1 MKSLRSKIGTAVFLP
16 LSFTVFLSILLTVN
30 LWLNYRSASNIA
42 EISKVVQT
50 ASLLV
55 HELQKERGMST
66 GFVGSGGVKF
76 KEELQKQ
83 REKTDD
89 ILDKFRRE
97 ISGKE
102 MFGNI
107 LENLEGLNKIR
118 KRVDSLEIRKE
129 EVVRFY
135 TSRINEL
142 IDTVGYMFKEA
153 GNTDIG
159 ARILALFF
167 FLSAKDI
174 EGIKR
179 AILSVVFAKN
189 IFEEE
194 LFIRFMELEG
204 KRRAYISSFFKVAPE
219 YYTDM
224 FEEIKEK
231 DEFKKAEVMEKT
243 AVEKREGF
251 NTEPTRW
258 FEIQTEKI
266 NLIKE
271 VEDFII
277 NDIREKA
284 IEESRSAL
292 FKFFGTAVLALFVT
306 TITGIF
312 IYRTFR
318 SISLRIEETV
328 KFVEKVSTSMEFSSI
343 NGYRG
348 SDSKDEFNTIER
360 ALRDML
366 SEIGGALRKIMEAV
380 SELAKGNFKQKI
392 RGNFKGDLGIIVNNM
407 NKSFSELNRVMES
420 LKDVMGKV
428 SNGDLQVRIREN
440 FHGDIKEL
448 VDYINDSLEKLQRLL
463 NTIKS
468 NLKDVFYNIS
478 SMNVSVEETT
488 TAIHSVSEETL
499 RVKNMS
505 HDMVEVIGE
514 GKGKIGE
521 MYASMEDIVEASKKI
536 GSITDKIIEIAEQTN
551 LIALNAAI
559 EAARA
564 GDLGKSFAV
573 VADEIRKLA
582 EISGNAAKE
591 ISNLVE
597 EVLMTVEKGE
607 KTSKEVVESYRSIEE
622 VVKRVMTAIESIA
635 VAMEEQSR
643 SVEVIKENIR
653 MVTEKTK
660 DIELNM
666 DKFQV

>member
-1 MKSLRSKIGTAVFLP
+1 MESIKSKIGIAVFLP
-16 LSFTVFLSILLTVN
+16 LSFTIFLSIILTIS
-30 LWLNYRSASNIA
+30 LWFDYRSASNIA
-42 EISKVVQT
+42 EISKAVET

-66 GFVGSGGVKF
+66 GFVGSGGMKF
-76 KEELQKQ
+76 REELQKQ
-83 REKTDD
+83 REITDE
-89 ILDKFRRE
+89 IMGKFRRE

-107 LENLEGLNKIR
+107 LEKLGKLNKIR
-118 KRVDSLEIRKE
+118 ERVDSLDISKE

-142 IDTVGYMFKEA
+142 IDTVSYMFKEA
-153 GNTDIG
+153 SNTDIG
-159 ARILALFF
+159 ARILALSF
-167 FLSAKDI
+167 FLRAKDI

-189 IFEEE
+189 IFEED
-194 LFIRFMELEG
+194 LFIKFVELEG
-204 KRRAYISSFFKVAPE
+204 KRQAYISSFFKVAPE

-224 FEEIKEK
+224 FEEIKGR
-231 DEFKKAEVMEKT
+231 DEFKEAEAMERT

-258 FEIQTEKI
+258 FEIQTGKI

-284 IEESRSAL
+284 LEESRSAL

-328 KFVEKVSTSMEFSSI
+328 KFVEEISTSMEFSAL
-343 NGYRG
+343 NRYERTG
-348 SDSKDEFNTIER
+348 SKDEFHIIER
-360 ALRDML
+360 AVRNML
-366 SEIGGALRKIMEAV
+366 GEIGGALRSIMGAV
-380 SELAKGNFKQKI
+380 SELARGNFKQRI
-392 RGNFKGDLGIIVNNM
+392 RGNFKGDLGIIVNHINE
-407 NKSFSELNRVMES
+407 SFSELNRVMES
-420 LKDVMGKV
+420 FKDVMGNV
-428 SNGDLQVRIREN
+428 SNGNLQVRIREN

-468 NLKDVFYNIS
+468 NLKDVFYHMS

-488 TAIHSVSEETL
+488 TAIHNVSEETL

-505 HDMVEVIGE
+505 HDMVEVIGK
-514 GKGKIGE
+514 GKGKIKE
-521 MYASMEDIVEASKKI
+521 MYASTEEIVEASKKI

-622 VVKRVMTAIESIA
+622 VVKSVMIAIESIA

-653 MVTEKTK
+653 TVTEKTK
-660 DIELNM
+660 EIESNM